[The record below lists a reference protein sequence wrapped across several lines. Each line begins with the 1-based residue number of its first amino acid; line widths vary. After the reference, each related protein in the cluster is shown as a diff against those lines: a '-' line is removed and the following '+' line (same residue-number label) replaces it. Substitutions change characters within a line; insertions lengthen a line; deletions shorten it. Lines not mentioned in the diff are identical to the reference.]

1 MAKQLSDLT
10 VQLSGAPYS
19 FLWPDN
25 AAFLNG
31 TQPHPHLCYT
41 SEDWRREWL
50 QVFTGCL
57 APILVFMPILL
68 FLTCRPIAS
77 VAVWHSPLAVET
89 TAMIDDYR
97 DGTVYYHYFAGSTRY
112 DKVERSSRFEPA
124 WDSVEP
130 TNPVV
135 YLTFDPSSSNLD
147 FNIVKL
153 SAISGLGVFV
163 VIFLG
168 TLLSYFIYIF
178 VRAFR
183 REMRYRRWQITLF
196 NEATHLLEG
205 RVTMKTPG
213 RFGFDDYIYAATSP
227 TTGAEIRGSFWID
240 RNEPRTGDFHQ
251 GTVVAILYHDD
262 KLYWML

>member
-1 MAKQLSDLT
+1 MARQLSDLT
-10 VQLSGAPYS
+10 VQLSGAP
-19 FLWPDN
+19 L
-25 AAFLNG
+25 AFRWSENGGVLKG
-31 TQPHPHLCYT
+31 TQPYPRFYDQLPV
-41 SEDWRREWL
+41 DDIF
-50 QVFTGCL
+50 VFALFSIG
-57 APILVFMPILL
+57 MILL
-68 FLTCRPIAS
+68 GGIVAYIAL
-77 VAVWHSPLAVET
+77 WYSPLAVRT
-89 TAMIDDYR
+89 SAMIGEYR
-97 DGTVYYHYFAGSTRY
+97 EGEVSYHYFAGSTRY
-112 DKVERSSRFEPA
+112 DKIEPASRFEPA

-135 YLTFDPSSSNLD
+135 YLRFDPSNSNLD

-153 SAISGLGVFV
+153 SAISGSNVFF
-163 VIFLG
+163 VIFVG

-183 REMRYRRWQITLF
+183 RDMRYRRWQITLF

-213 RFGFDDYIYAATSP
+213 RFGFDDYINAATSP